1 MDDFGRVVYLDVEKT
16 GSSFISKFLQENMTC
31 QRVSMV
37 KHGRIGRD
45 FRKDSFYFISVRNPL
60 SQYLSLYSY
69 GCEEKGAIYESLKK
83 SGHASLYQPDRE
95 AFEQWLRFVLA
106 AKNSSHLGADYQSV
120 DTELMGLQTFRFL
133 ALSFQ
138 NPLAKLKPLHDYA
151 TLCGLYEKKKIHSQ
165 VVRNESL
172 RADMETLVDTRLS
185 SFVDT
190 ESAKRYLEKSPP
202 INRSPKLGFDIESID
217 DETMSLV
224 RRKERFLLERF
235 YATPQD

>member
-16 GSSFISKFLQENMTC
+16 GSSFISKFLQENMNC
-31 QRVSMV
+31 QRVALV
-37 KHGRIGRD
+37 KHGRIGSD
-45 FRKDSFYFISVRNPL
+45 FRNGSFYFISVRNPL

-69 GCEEKGAIYESLKK
+69 GCEGKGAIYESLKK
-83 SGHASLYQPDRE
+83 SGHTQLYQRDRE
-95 AFEQWLRFVLA
+95 SFQQWLRFVLS
-106 AKNSSHLGADYQSV
+106 AKNARHLGADYLSV

-138 NPLAKLKPLHDYA
+138 NPLAKLKPVHHYA
-151 TLCGLYEKKKIHSQ
+151 NLCELYEHKKIHSH

-172 RADMETLVDTRLS
+172 RADLENLVGTQLS
-185 SFVDT
+185 SFVDE

-202 INRSPKLGFDIESID
+202 INRSPKLSFDIESID
-217 DETMSLV
+217 EETMSLL

-235 YATPQD
+235 YPENL